1 MQSKE
6 LSKELSKKQRN
17 NWLIGLI
24 VVVLVIVG
32 GVFLYDY
39 VLGEPEAASG
49 PLEAVPLTL
58 NTPVAATEMPAE
70 PTAVVAEIAPTEAAA
85 PAEAPTEAA
94 APTESAAPTEAAAPT
109 ESAGAVTLYEIDQSG
124 SQVSFTLEEDLRG
137 VRTVVVGV
145 TDQVAGQIAVNLD
158 DLAATQVGSIIIN
171 ARTLLTDNSFRNNA
185 IRNRILNTDQYEF
198 ITFTPTQ
205 IVGLPAS
212 AATGEEIAFQ
222 IVGELTIRNI
232 TNPVTFDVT
241 ATATSPT
248 QLVGTATTTVTRAAY
263 KLVIPS
269 VPDVAN
275 VTDEVQ
281 LTIDF
286 VATAS

>member
-6 LSKELSKKQRN
+6 QNKKLSKKQRN
-17 NWLIGLI
+17 NRLMGLI

-58 NTPVAATEMPAE
+58 NTPVAATEMPAG
-70 PTAVVAEIAPTEAAA
+70 TT
-85 PAEAPTEAA
+85 
-94 APTESAAPTEAAAPT
+94 APTEAAAPT
-109 ESAGAVTLYEIDQSG
+109 ESAGVVTLYEIDQSG

-137 VRTVVVGV
+137 VRTVVVG
-145 TDQVAGQIAVNLD
+145 TTNQVAGQIAVNLD
-158 DLAATQVGSIIIN
+158 DLTTAQVGVITIN
-171 ARTLLTDNSFRNNA
+171 ARTLLTDNNFRNNA

-212 AATGEEIAFQ
+212 AAMGEEIAFQ
-222 IVGELTIRNI
+222 IVGELTIRDI

-241 ATATSPT
+241 ATAASPT
-248 QLVGTATTTVTRAAY
+248 QLVGTATATVTRAAY

-269 VPDVAN
+269 VPDVGN